1 MTRVADGPFLEKSQ
15 SDSVKEWFDIQSPPN
30 EILQG
35 LRHLGLLAEGALAP
49 GCPLA
54 GGVSSD
60 IWRIDLASGPVC
72 VKRALP
78 KLRVAMDWRVP
89 VTRNIYEA
97 RWMRRA
103 AAAVPGAVPALL
115 GQDEASGTLA
125 MQFLPPERYSLWKA
139 ELREGRADPDFARAV
154 AATLVRIHAAT
165 AADPTVA
172 AEFPTDQLFHDLRL
186 APYLLAAAAAHPGY
200 ADALRELVQVTSRTK
215 RAMVHGDV
223 SPKNILKG
231 PAGPV
236 FLDAECA
243 WWGDPAFDL
252 AFCLNHLLIKRRVV
266 RGAKEAL
273 GASFDRLA
281 ERYLRQVDWESRD
294 DLEARAA
301 TLLPALALARVDGK
315 SPLEYLDGL
324 QREQLRQD
332 CRAALAAQ
340 PASLAHVK
348 MLLD

>member
-1 MTRVADGPFLEKSQ
+1 VNAPDRELEAFVVETGLVRNAGETR
-15 SDSVKEWFDIQSPPN
+15 WT
-30 EILQG
+30 
-35 LRHLGLLAEGALAP
+35 
-49 GCPLA
+49 PLT

-60 IWRIDLASGPVC
+60 IWRVETKEKAFC

-78 KLRVAMDWRVP
+78 QLKVESEWRVP
-89 VTRNIYEA
+89 VGRNAYEWDYLQVVDAIAPGHVPRPIAHDPTRGLFAMAWLPPECYPLWKSELLA
-97 RWMRRA
+97 GRVDVAA
-103 AAAVPGAVPALL
+103 AAAVGELL
-115 GQDEASGTLA
+115 GG
-125 MQFLPPERYSLWKA
+125 
-139 ELREGRADPDFARAV
+139 
-154 AATLVRIHAAT
+154 IHAASARDAT
-165 AADPTVA
+165 LADRFA
-172 AEFPTDQLFHDLRL
+172 TDDLFHQLRID
-186 APYLLAAAAAHPGY
+186 PYLLTIAKKHV
-200 ADALRELVQVTSRTK
+200 DFTDVLTALAKRTATT
-215 RAMVHGDV
+215 RLALVHGDV
-223 SPKNILKG
+223 SPKNILLG
-231 PAGPV
+231 PDGPV
-236 FLDAECA
+236 LLDAECA
-243 WWGDPAFDL
+243 WFGDPAFDL

-266 RGAKEAL
+266 RGAKETL

-348 MLLD
+348 MLLDG